1 MKLRTSFFN
10 WTALRKDITRFAP
23 VWGLY
28 TVFMLMFVLLV
39 WDNEGSGARFV
50 TNASSIMKA
59 MSWVNLIYAGL
70 CAVLLF
76 GDLFKSQMCNAL
88 HAMPMRREG
97 WFLTHLAAGLLF
109 CVVPNTL
116 GCLITAMLLQQYC
129 YGAFLW
135 LGVTV
140 LQYLFFFAVG
150 IFGIMCAGNRLGAVA
165 VYGIINFFSVLAAW
179 LVQTFYEPLLYG
191 VKLNMD
197 GYARM
202 SPVLAFMEAD
212 YVGITYDN
220 MTESAKFHG
229 FVPEDWRYLW
239 IAAAVGVVLTVLAL
253 LIYRRRRLET
263 AGDFMAVKPASPVFL
278 VIYTLCVGAV
288 MYFVADMTAE
298 SLRYIFLV
306 IGLAIGFFTG
316 RMLLEKRVNVFRK
329 NTWIGF
335 GALLVV
341 FALSIGLTWMD
352 PFGITRYV
360 PEAEQVWKVRFS
372 PYSSQFYFENESI
385 TLIRQEDI
393 ESITKLHAQLEEE
406 RSIGGDSFLWL
417 QYEMKNGTVI
427 DRQYYLDADSEVGQ
441 ALKQCYSTPES
452 VFKMDDPEAFLEKA
466 YLVEFHSFN
475 EELPYV
481 SIATET
487 GLVNV
492 DLDSMKEKFGEEEV
506 VQYVLKGSFGS
517 EPIITGLMEAIRK
530 DCEAGTMAQIWE
542 YHQDQEN
549 CGYLIIQAVENR
561 RDSGYVYSQTKS
573 VNITVYEDCV
583 NTIAYLRSLSA
594 E

>member
-1 MKLRTSFFN
+1 MKLRTSYFN
-10 WTALRKDITRFAP
+10 STVLRKDITRFAP

-28 TVFMLMFVLLV
+28 TVFMLMFVLLL
-39 WDNEGSGARFV
+39 WDSERFAARFV
-50 TNASSIMKA
+50 SNASTVMKV
-59 MSWVNLIYAGL
+59 MSWVNLVYAGL

-97 WFLTHLAAGLLF
+97 WFLTHFTAGVLF

-140 LQYLFFFAVG
+140 LQYLFFFGVG
-150 IFGIMCAGNRLGAVA
+150 VFGVSCAGNRLGAVT

-197 GYARM
+197 GYARL
-202 SPVLAFMEAD
+202 SPVIAFMEAD
-212 YVGITYDN
+212 YVIINYDYDS
-220 MTESAKFHG
+220 MSALFEG

-239 IAAAVGVVLTVLAL
+239 IAAAVGVVLSALAL
-253 LIYRRRRLET
+253 LIYRRRKLET
-263 AGDFMAVKPASPVFL
+263 AGDFVAVKPASPVFL

-288 MYFVADMTAE
+288 MYFVADLAAE
-298 SLRYIFLV
+298 SLRYLFLV

-335 GALLVV
+335 GAIVAV
-341 FALSIGLTWMD
+341 FALSLGLTWID
-352 PFGITRYV
+352 PIGITRYV
-360 PEAEQVWKVRFS
+360 PEAEQVQQVRFS
-372 PYSSQFYFENESI
+372 PYSSQFYFENKGCVL
-385 TLIRQEDI
+385 TRQEEI
-393 ESITKLHAQLEEE
+393 ESITELHAQLEEK
-406 RSIGGDSFLWL
+406 RSMDGDSFLWL
-417 QYEMKNGTVI
+417 QYEMKSGTVI
-427 DRQYYLDADSEVGQ
+427 DRQYYFDASSEVGR
-441 ALKQCYSTPES
+441 ALKQRYSSREC
-452 VFKMDDPEAFLEKA
+452 VFETDDPEAFVEKA
-466 YLVEFHSFN
+466 YLLEFHSYN
-475 EELPYV
+475 EALPYV
-481 SIATET
+481 SIATEA

-492 DLDSMKEKFGEEEV
+492 DLDSIREKFGEEEV
-506 VQYVLKGSFGS
+506 VQYVLEGRFDQ
-517 EPIITGLMEAIRK
+517 EPIVTGLMEAIQK
-530 DCEAGTMAQIWE
+530 DCDAGTMAQIWE
-542 YHQDQEN
+542 YHQNQEP
-549 CGYLIIQAVENR
+549 CGYLIIQAVENQ
-561 RDSGYVYSQTKS
+561 RDSGYVYSQTKTLD
-573 VNITVYEDCV
+573 ITVYEDCV
-583 NTIAYLRSLSA
+583 NTIAYLQSLSA

>member
-1 MKLRTSFFN
+1 MKLRTSYFN
-10 WTALRKDITRFAP
+10 STVLRKDITRFAP

-28 TVFMLMFVLLV
+28 TVFMLMFVLLL
-39 WDNEGSGARFV
+39 WDSERFAARFV
-50 TNASSIMKA
+50 SNASTVMKV
-59 MSWVNLIYAGL
+59 MSWVNLVYAGL

-97 WFLTHLAAGLLF
+97 WFLTHFTAGVLF

-140 LQYLFFFAVG
+140 LQYLFFFGVG
-150 IFGIMCAGNRLGAVA
+150 VFGVSCAGNRLGAVT

-197 GYARM
+197 GYARL
-202 SPVLAFMEAD
+202 SPVIAFMEAD
-212 YVGITYDN
+212 YVIINYDYDS
-220 MTESAKFHG
+220 MSALFEG

-239 IAAAVGVVLTVLAL
+239 IAAAVGVVLSALAL
-253 LIYRRRRLET
+253 LIYRRRKLET
-263 AGDFMAVKPASPVFL
+263 AGDFVAVKPASPVFL

-288 MYFVADMTAE
+288 MYFVADLAAE
-298 SLRYIFLV
+298 SLRYLFLV

-335 GALLVV
+335 GAIVAV
-341 FALSIGLTWMD
+341 FALSLGLTWMD
-352 PFGITRYV
+352 PIGITRYV
-360 PEAEQVWKVRFS
+360 PEAEQVQQVRFS
-372 PYSSQFYFENESI
+372 PYSSQFYFENKGCVL
-385 TLIRQEDI
+385 TRQEEI
-393 ESITKLHAQLEEE
+393 ESITELHAQLEEK
-406 RSIGGDSFLWL
+406 RSMDGDSFLWL
-417 QYEMKNGTVI
+417 QYEMKSGTVI
-427 DRQYYLDADSEVGQ
+427 DRQYYFDASSEVGQ
-441 ALKQCYSTPES
+441 ALKQRYSSREC
-452 VFKMDDPEAFLEKA
+452 VFETDDPEAFVEKA
-466 YLVEFHSFN
+466 YLLEFHSYN
-475 EELPYV
+475 EALPYV
-481 SIATET
+481 SIATEA

-492 DLDSMKEKFGEEEV
+492 DLDSIQEKFGEEEV
-506 VQYVLKGSFGS
+506 VQYVLEGRFDQ
-517 EPIITGLMEAIRK
+517 EPIVTGLMEAIQK
-530 DCEAGTMAQIWE
+530 DCDAGTMAQIWE
-542 YHQDQEN
+542 YHQNQEP
-549 CGYLIIQAVENR
+549 CGYLIIQAVENQ
-561 RDSGYVYSQTKS
+561 RDSGYVYSQTKTLD
-573 VNITVYEDCV
+573 ITVYEDCV
-583 NTIAYLRSLSA
+583 NTIAYLQSLSA